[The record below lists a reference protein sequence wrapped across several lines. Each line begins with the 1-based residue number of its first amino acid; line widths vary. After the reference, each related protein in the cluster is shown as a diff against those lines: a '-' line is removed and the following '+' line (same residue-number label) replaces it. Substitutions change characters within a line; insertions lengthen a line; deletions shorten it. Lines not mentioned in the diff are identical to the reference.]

1 MNLCLVALLSNLIL
15 CSNFWV
21 VCSSAYLPNPR
32 RAKLIAS
39 FGFGPLGLCP
49 GYDPGLQRERRGE
62 ITQPC
67 PPGFSVTGE
76 RGRGAGTAEGSGT
89 SPEGAQIASL
99 LSTAILFSIPVTSAG
114 ESGIKLG
121 SGRLESNIAS
131 Y

>member
-15 CSNFWV
+15 YFNFWV

-76 RGRGAGTAEGSGT
+76 GREEERLAQRRGAGRARRERRAPRCSALRACLVFL
-89 SPEGAQIASL
+89 SRQLEGAALNWDQAD
-99 LSTAILFSIPVTSAG
+99 
-114 ESGIKLG
+114 
-121 SGRLESNIAS
+121 
-131 Y
+131 